1 LIFYNKFLL
10 LDDKIEYENFWRT
23 IMKRLHR
30 IQGKKRIHFS
40 LPTLIK
46 SLSTLAI
53 FCFLIFSSGCTD
65 SESSDNETD
74 LAEITENVSDSGN
87 GMELIEVTN
96 LSQIDEALKKGP
108 VVLKLGSKGCI
119 PCGEQEEIFS
129 ELLPKYQDSASFMLI
144 DIKQNPE
151 FATEFGVR
159 VIPDTCIIMDIE
171 NGKYMY
177 MRQDGSKSQERT
189 SARFLGVTDK
199 EILSETL
206 EKAIESR
213 KTEE

>member
-1 LIFYNKFLL
+1 
-10 LDDKIEYENFWRT
+10 
-23 IMKRLHR
+23 MKRLHR

-53 FCFLIFSSGCTD
+53 FCFLVFSSGCTESD
-65 SESSDNETD
+65 SSDNETD

>member
-1 LIFYNKFLL
+1 
-10 LDDKIEYENFWRT
+10 
-23 IMKRLHR
+23 MKRLHR

>member
-1 LIFYNKFLL
+1 
-10 LDDKIEYENFWRT
+10 
-23 IMKRLHR
+23 MKRLHR
-30 IQGKKRIHFS
+30 IQGKKQIHFS

-46 SLSTLAI
+46 SLSTLAV
-53 FCFLIFSSGCTD
+53 FCFLVFSSGCID
-65 SESSDNETD
+65 SDSSDNETD

-87 GMELIEVTN
+87 GMKLIEVTN

-159 VIPDTCIIMDIE
+159 VIPDTCIIMGIE
-171 NGKYMY
+171 NGKYIY